1 MNTTVAK
8 VRRIGNS
15 KGILFSKTI
24 LDKSGIKDTVHI
36 IVKNKVIMISA
47 ADETKRKQWSDFK
60 KAPKEKADFIENKFD
75 KTEWTW

>member
-1 MNTTVAK
+1 MSTTVGK

-15 KGILFSKTI
+15 RGILFSKTI

-36 IVKNKVIMISA
+36 MVKNKVIMISA
-47 ADETKRKQWSDFK
+47 AEDTKKKQWSDFK
-60 KAPKEKADFIENKFD
+60 KAPKEKSYFIENKFD